1 MARVQALQGSFVTG
15 EISPRLQGNV
25 LLESYKSSLGKCLN
39 YVVVPQGAITRR
51 PGTRY
56 VTTTK
61 NDAAVRLIPF
71 NYGQAQSYVIEAGAG
86 YFRFFTADGVLM
98 EGSSSSTPLEVT
110 VDSDGDA
117 VPYAVGDLD
126 ELDVT
131 QSADTLFIVHPSYR
145 PYTLKRTGTYTWVF
159 AKLELKH
166 GPFDPVNVEDTVLH
180 VDMTSGSLDKERMTD
195 IIQTSD
201 YIDVTN
207 ERFQVTKHP
216 FVNGQKVYFESSGT
230 IPSGI
235 TEGSGT
241 QYYIINVTENTF
253 QISATPGTEGAPVDI
268 TNVQTGTLTIWKEFI
283 PKDTTVTLT
292 SYNLLSDVTFT
303 QSNDKFNK
311 TAHGFANGTKM
322 RFVKKVPDAAFT
334 VETIYYVV
342 STATND
348 FQLSASE
355 GGGAIT
361 ASGSSTLTVTTLYG
375 NGILGINNDTG
386 FQTTDV
392 DRYIRLNNEVYP
404 HIRWGYAQILT
415 RTSTSVITAKVK
427 EPLANEY
434 TTREW
439 ALGAFSGT
447 TGYPRTI
454 QIYQQRM
461 VFAGTTTEPQNIYFS
476 KTGDFNNFATTE
488 AFGKDSGDTDST
500 GAKIITEQIFNDN
513 AITLQIS
520 SDTVDLIEWLNED
533 ARLSIGTSGGIFQV
547 YGSDTDNTLTPF
559 NFTIQKITDWPSEDT
574 ALPQKIGNNLLYVQ
588 QNGRNVRE
596 LIFDNEQ
603 ERYSADDISIRS
615 ENLTQY
621 GIEEL
626 AYQDQPHA
634 LLWCRKAD
642 GKLAC
647 CTYVRN
653 QQVIGWHQHQIGG
666 THTEETST
674 YGTHAKVE
682 RMVSIPRTNYDQMWF
697 VVKRSIN
704 LGTVT
709 ANASTDKLTLNG
721 HGMVNGTRVRFS
733 TTASDLPG
741 GLAVDTNYYVINTET
756 NAFKVSTTSGG
767 SAVNITDTGTG
778 THTVKMMDRRY
789 VEYMDKFYDSSET
802 NADAAHFLDGGA
814 IYSGGSTSSITGL
827 GYLEGESVSIY
838 GDGAAQPDRTVAS
851 GAITL
856 ELAASRAHVGLS
868 YNSDVQT
875 LPLAIGTADN
885 TSVGNQK
892 RIHRIIV
899 RFHESMSLSYGMD
912 SSDLT
917 DATFRRGG
925 DLLSTALDL
934 FSGDKELVFPSNYD
948 TLGQAYLRCSQPF
961 PSTITLLA
969 LDYETND

>member
-1 MARVQALQGSFVTG
+1 
-15 EISPRLQGNV
+15 
-25 LLESYKSSLGKCLN
+25 
-39 YVVVPQGAITRR
+39 
-51 PGTRY
+51 
-56 VTTTK
+56 
-61 NDAAVRLIPF
+61 
-71 NYGQAQSYVIEAGAG
+71 
-86 YFRFFTADGVLM
+86 M

-110 VDSDGDA
+110 VDSDSDA
-117 VPYAVGDLD
+117 VPYAVGDLED
-126 ELDVT
+126 LDVT

-166 GPFDPVNVEDTVLH
+166 GPFDPINVEDTVLH

-303 QSNDKFNK
+303 QSDDKFNK

-355 GGGAIT
+355 GGSAIT
-361 ASGSSTLTVTTLYG
+361 ASGSSTLTVTTLYA
-375 NGILGINNDTG
+375 NGILGINDDTG
-386 FQTTDV
+386 FKTTDV

-404 HIRWGYAQILT
+404 HIRWGYAQIAS
-415 RTSTSVITAKVK
+415 RTSTSVVTAKVK
-427 EPLANEY
+427 ESLANEY
-434 TTREW
+434 TSAEW

-454 QIYQQRM
+454 QIYQQGL
-461 VFAGTTTEPQNIYFS
+461 VFAGSTTEPQNIYFS

-488 AFGKDSGDTDST
+488 ALGKDSGDTDST
-500 GAKIITEQIFNDN
+500 GAKIITEQILNDN

-588 QNGRNVRE
+588 QNGRKVRE

-615 ENLTQY
+615 ENLTQN
-621 GIEEL
+621 GIDEM
-626 AYQDQPHA
+626 AYQDQPYA

-653 QQVIGWHQHQIGG
+653 QQVIGWHQHEIGG
-666 THTEETST
+666 THTEATLN

-709 ANASTDKLTLNG
+709 ASAPLAVTASSDSGLKFTAGSSHGLSAGNTVTFTASGLPGNISAGVTYYVISGGLTATVFYVSTALGGSAVAHSSDGSSVKVHTNKLTLSS

-733 TTASDLPG
+733 TTASDLPA
-741 GLAVDTNYYVINTET
+741 GLSVDTDYYVRDTAT
-756 NAFKVSTTSGG
+756 NDFKVSTSSGG
-767 SAVNITDTGTG
+767 SLVTISDTGTG

-789 VEYMDKFYDSSET
+789 VEYLDKFYDSSET
-802 NADAAHFLDGGA
+802 DANAAHFLDCGA

-885 TSVGNQK
+885 TSIGNQK
-892 RIHRIIV
+892 RIHRIVV

-925 DLLSTALDL
+925 DLLSSALDL

>member
-39 YVVVPQGAITRR
+39 YVVVPQGAVTRR

-98 EGSSSSTPLEVT
+98 TGSSSSTPLEVT

-126 ELDVT
+126 DLDVT
-131 QSADTLFIVHPSYR
+131 QSADTLFIAHPSYR

-159 AKLELKH
+159 AKLDLKH

-201 YIDVTN
+201 YIDTTN
-207 ERFQVTKHP
+207 ERFTVTKHP
-216 FVNGQKVYFESSGT
+216 FVNGQKIYFESSSSL
-230 IPSGI
+230 PSGI
-235 TEGSGT
+235 SVGPAT
-241 QYYIINVTENTF
+241 QYFIINATVNTF
-253 QISATPGTEGAPVDI
+253 QASTTYEGSPVNVTATGS
-268 TNVQTGTLTIWKEFI
+268 GTLTIWKEFI
-283 PKDTTVTLT
+283 PKDTTITLT
-292 SYNLLSDVTFT
+292 SYILLSDITFT
-303 QSNDKFNK
+303 QSDDKFNK
-311 TAHGFANGTKM
+311 TSHGYANGTKM
-322 RFVKKVPDAAFT
+322 RFVKTAPDGFT
-334 VETIYYVV
+334 VETIYYVI

-355 GGGAIT
+355 GGSAVT
-361 ASGSSTLTVTTLYG
+361 ASGSSTITVTTLHAV
-375 NGILGINNDTG
+375 GILGINDDTG
-386 FQTTDV
+386 FQSTDV
-392 DRYIRLNNEVYP
+392 NRYIRLNNEIYP
-404 HIRWGYAQILT
+404 HIRWGYAQIT
-415 RTSTSVITAKVK
+415 SRTSTSVVTAKVQ

-434 TTREW
+434 TTSEW

-447 TGYPRTI
+447 SGYPRTV

-461 VFAGTTTEPQNIYFS
+461 VFAGTTSEPQNIYFS

-488 AFGKDSGDTDST
+488 SLGKDSGDVDST

-533 ARLSIGTSGGIFQV
+533 ARLLIGTSGGIFQV

-588 QNGRNVRE
+588 QNGRKVRE

-621 GIEEL
+621 GIDEL

-666 THTEETST
+666 THTEATST

-721 HGMVNGTRVRFS
+721 HGMADTTRVRFS
-733 TTASDLPG
+733 TTDTLPA
-741 GLAVDTNYYVINTET
+741 GLSVDTDYYVRDTET
-756 NAFKVSTTSGG
+756 NAFKISTTSGG

-802 NADAAHFLDGGA
+802 DANAAHFLDGGA

-838 GDGAAQPDRTVAS
+838 GDGAAQPNQTVAS

-856 ELAASRAHVGLS
+856 QLAVTRAHVGLS
-868 YNSDVQT
+868 FNSDVQT

-912 SSDLT
+912 SSNLT

-925 DLLSTALDL
+925 DQLSSALDL

>member
-39 YVVVPQGAITRR
+39 FVVVPQGAVTRR

-56 VTTTK
+56 VTPTK
-61 NDAAVRLIPF
+61 NDAEVRLIPF
-71 NYGQAQSYVIEAGAG
+71 NFGQGQSYVIEAGAG

-98 EGSSSSTPLEVT
+98 DAADSSDPLEVT
-110 VDSDGDA
+110 ADSDGDA
-117 VPYAVGDLD
+117 VPYGASDLND
-126 ELDVT
+126 LDVT

-145 PYTLKRTGTYTWVF
+145 PFTLKRTGTYTWVF

-166 GPFDPVNVEDTVLH
+166 GPFDPVNVSDTHLH
-180 VDMTSGSLDKERMTD
+180 VDMTSGSFDKEKMTD
-195 IIQTSD
+195 IVQSST

-207 ERFQVTKHP
+207 ERFSVTKHP

-230 IPSGI
+230 IPSGLSA
-235 TEGSGT
+235 GST
-241 QYYIINVTENTF
+241 NQYYIINVTENTF
-253 QISATPGTEGAPVDI
+253 SVSATYGGTPVDI

-283 PKDTTVTLT
+283 PKDTTITLT
-292 SYNLLSDVTFT
+292 SYNLLSDITFT
-303 QSNDKFNK
+303 QSNDKFNM
-311 TAHGFANGTKM
+311 TGHGYANGTKM
-322 RFVKKVPDAAFT
+322 RFVKSAPDSFS

-361 ASGSSTLTVTTLYG
+361 NGGSDTITVTTLHAV
-375 NGILGINNDTG
+375 GILGINNDTG

-392 DRYIRLNNEVYP
+392 KRYIRLNNEVYP
-404 HIRWGYAQILT
+404 HIRWGYAEIAS
-415 RTSTSVITAKVK
+415 RTSTSVVTAKVK
-427 EPLANEY
+427 EPLANEF
-434 TTREW
+434 TTAEW
-439 ALGAFSGT
+439 QLGAFSGT
-447 TGYPRTI
+447 TGYPRTV
-454 QIYQQRM
+454 QIYQQRL

-488 AFGKDSGDTDST
+488 SLGKDTGETDST
-500 GAKIITEQIFNDN
+500 GARIIAEQIFNDN

-520 SDTVDLIEWLNED
+520 SETVDLIEWMNED
-533 ARLSIGTSGGIFQV
+533 ARLSIGTSGGIFQI

-588 QNGRNVRE
+588 QNGRKLRE

-615 ENLTQY
+615 ENLTQN
-621 GIEEL
+621 GIEEM
-626 AYQDQPHA
+626 AYQDQPYA
-634 LLWCRKAD
+634 LIWCRKAD
-642 GKLAC
+642 GKLSC

-653 QQVIGWHQHQIGG
+653 QQVIGWHQHEIAG
-666 THTEETST
+666 THTEATTT

-682 RMVSIPRTNYDQMWF
+682 RMVSIPRTNFDQMWF

-709 ANASTDKLTLNG
+709 ANASTDKLSLNA
-721 HGMVNGTRVRFS
+721 HGMVNGTRVRF
-733 TTASDLPG
+733 TTTGSLPG
-741 GLAVDTNYYVINTET
+741 GISADTDYYVRDVET
-756 NAFKVSTTSGG
+756 NAFKVSTSSGG
-767 SAVNITDTGTG
+767 SAINITSAGSG
-778 THTVKMMDRRY
+778 NTVKMMDRRY
-789 VEYMDKFYDSSET
+789 VEYLDKFYDGSET
-802 NADAAHFLDGGA
+802 DADEAHFLDCGA
-814 IYSGGSTSSITGL
+814 IYSGGSTSTISGL
-827 GYLEGESVSIY
+827 GYVEGETVSLL
-838 GDGAAQPDRTVAS
+838 GNGAAQPDRTVAS
-851 GAITL
+851 GAISIQ
-856 ELAASRAHVGLS
+856 LAVTRAHVGLS
-868 YNSDVQT
+868 YNSDIQT
-875 LPLAIGTADN
+875 LPLAIGNAEN
-885 TSVGNQK
+885 TSIGNQK
-892 RIHRIIV
+892 RIHRIVV
-899 RFHESMSLSYGMD
+899 RLHESMSLSYGMD
-912 SSDLT
+912 ASDLT

-925 DLLSTALDL
+925 DLLSSALTL

-961 PSTITLLA
+961 PSTVTLLA

>member
-15 EISPRLQGNV
+15 EISPRMQGNV
-25 LLESYKSSLGKCLN
+25 LLESYKSSLATCLN
-39 YVVVPQGAITRR
+39 YVVVPQGAVMRR

-56 VTTTK
+56 VTPAK
-61 NDAAVRLIPF
+61 NDGEVRLIPF
-71 NYGQAQSYVIEAGAG
+71 HYGQGQSYVIEAGAA

-98 EGSSSSTPLEVT
+98 DGASSSTPLEVST
-110 VDSDGDA
+110 DADGDA
-117 VPYAVGDLD
+117 VPYAVADLD
-126 ELDVT
+126 ALDIT

-159 AKLELKH
+159 AKLDLKH
-166 GPFDPVNVEDTVLH
+166 GPFDPVNVSDTVLH
-180 VDMTSGSLDKERMTD
+180 VDMTSGSLDKDRMAD

-207 ERFQVTKHP
+207 ERFSVTKHP
-216 FVNGQKVYFESSGT
+216 FVNGQKIYFESSSSLPG
-230 IPSGI
+230 GI
-235 TEGSGT
+235 SAGPGT
-241 QYYIINVTENTF
+241 QYYIINATENTF
-253 QISATPGTEGAPVDI
+253 QVSALYGGTPVNVGASVGS
-268 TNVQTGTLTIWKEFI
+268 GTLTIWKQFI
-283 PKDTTVTLT
+283 PKDTTITLT
-292 SYNLLSDVTFT
+292 SYNLLSDISFT
-303 QSNDKFNK
+303 HSNDLFNK
-311 TAHGFANGTKM
+311 TSHGFANGTKM
-322 RFVKKVPDAAFT
+322 RFVRSVPVSEFT

-342 STATND
+342 STLTNS

-355 GGGAIT
+355 GGSAIT
-361 ASGSSTLTVTTLYG
+361 GATDFQVTTLHV
-375 NGILGINNDTG
+375 NGILGINSDTG

-392 DRYIRLNNEVYP
+392 NRYIRLNNEIYP
-404 HIRWGYAQILT
+404 HIRWGYAQIAT
-415 RTSTSVITAKVK
+415 RTSTSVVTAKVK
-427 EPLANEY
+427 ESLANEF
-434 TTREW
+434 TTKEW

-447 TGYPRTI
+447 TGYPRTV
-454 QIYQQRM
+454 QIYQQRL
-461 VFAGTTTEPQNIYFS
+461 VFAGTTSEPQNIYFS

-488 AFGKDSGDTDST
+488 GFGKDSGSVDST
-500 GAKIITEQIFNDN
+500 GAKIVTEQIFDDN

-533 ARLSIGTSGGIFQV
+533 ARLSLGTSGGIFQV
-547 YGSDTDNTLTPF
+547 YGSDTDSTLTPF
-559 NFTIQKITDWPSEDT
+559 NFTIKKITDWASEDT

-588 QNGRNVRE
+588 QNGRKVRE

-615 ENLTQY
+615 ENLSQE
-621 GIEEL
+621 GIVEMT
-626 AYQDQPHA
+626 YQDQPHA

-642 GKLAC
+642 GKLAS

-653 QQVIGWHQHQIGG
+653 QQVIGWHRHEIAG
-666 THTEETST
+666 THTEATAN
-674 YGTHAKVE
+674 YGSHAKVE

-709 ANASTDKLTLNG
+709 ADASTDKLALSG

-733 TTASDLPG
+733 TTDTLPA
-741 GLAVDTNYYVINTET
+741 GLGAGDYYVRDTAT
-756 NAFKVSTTSGG
+756 NDFKVEATVGG
-767 SAVNITDTGTG
+767 GAVNITSAGTG

-789 VEYMDKFYDSSET
+789 VEYLDKFYDSSET
-802 NADAAHFLDGGA
+802 DANAAHFLDGGA
-814 IYSGGSTSSITGL
+814 IYSGGSTTSITGL
-827 GYLEGESVSIY
+827 GYLEGETVSLL
-838 GDGAAQPDRTVAS
+838 GDGAAQPDKTVSA
-851 GAITL
+851 GAITAQ
-856 ELAASRAHVGLS
+856 LAVTRAHVGLS
-868 YNSDVQT
+868 YNSDLQT

-892 RIHRIIV
+892 RIHRITV
-899 RFHESMSLSYGMD
+899 RFYESMSLSYGM
-912 SSDLT
+912 SSDDLT
-917 DATFRRGG
+917 VATFRRGG
-925 DLLSTALDL
+925 DPISSALPL

>member
-39 YVVVPQGAITRR
+39 YVVVPQGAVTRR

-56 VTTTK
+56 VTPTK
-61 NDAAVRLIPF
+61 NDGEVRLIPF
-71 NYGQAQSYVIEAGAG
+71 NFGQGQSYVIEAGAG

-98 EGSSSSTPLEVT
+98 TAADSSTPLEIT
-110 VDSDGDA
+110 ADSDGDA
-117 VPYAVGDLD
+117 VPYGASDLD
-126 ELDVT
+126 DMDVT

-145 PYTLKRTGTYTWVF
+145 PFTLKRTGTYTWVF
-159 AKLELKH
+159 EKLVLKN
-166 GPFDPVNVEDTVLH
+166 GPFDPVNLEDTVLH

-201 YIDVTN
+201 YIDTSN
-207 ERFQVTKHP
+207 GRLTVTKHP
-216 FVNGQKVYFESSGT
+216 FVNGQKIYFESSGT

-235 TEGSGT
+235 SAGST
-241 QYYIINVTENTF
+241 NQYYIINATVNTF
-253 QISATPGTEGAPVDI
+253 QVSTQYEGSPVNI
-268 TNVQTGTLTIWKEFI
+268 TNVQSGTLTIWKEFI
-283 PKDTTVTLT
+283 PKDTTITLT
-292 SYNLLSDVTFT
+292 SYNLLSDITFT
-303 QSNDKFNK
+303 QSDDKFNK
-311 TAHGFANGTKM
+311 TSHGYANGTKM
-322 RFVKKVPDAAFT
+322 RFVKSAPDGFS
-334 VETIYYVV
+334 VETTYYVV

-355 GGGAIT
+355 GGSAVT
-361 ASGSSTLTVTTLYG
+361 ESGSSTITVTTLHAV
-375 NGILGINNDTG
+375 GILGINNDTG

-392 DRYIRLNNEVYP
+392 NRYIRLNNEIYP
-404 HIRWGYAQILT
+404 HIRWGYAEIAS
-415 RTSTSVITAKVK
+415 RTSTSVVTAKVK
-427 EPLANEY
+427 EPLANEF

-447 TGYPRTI
+447 SGYPRTV

-461 VFAGTTTEPQNIYFS
+461 VFAGTTSEPQNIYFS

-488 AFGKDSGDTDST
+488 SLGKDSGDVDST

-547 YGSDTDNTLTPF
+547 YGSDTDNTLTPV

-588 QNGRNVRE
+588 QNGRKVRE

-653 QQVIGWHQHQIGG
+653 QQVIGWHQHAIAG
-666 THTEETST
+666 THTEATST

-682 RMVSIPRTNYDQMWF
+682 RMVSIPRTNFDQMWF

-721 HGMVNGTRVRFS
+721 HGMANGTRVRF
-733 TTASDLPG
+733 TTSASDLPA
-741 GLAVDTNYYVINTET
+741 GLAVDTDYYVISTAT
-756 NAFKVSTTSGG
+756 NDFEVSTTLGG
-767 SAVNITDTGTG
+767 SKVDITDTGSG

-802 NADAAHFLDGGA
+802 NADAAHFLDCGA
-814 IYSGGSTSSITGL
+814 IYSGGSTSTISGL
-827 GYLEGESVSIY
+827 GYLEGETVSLL
-838 GDGAAQPDRTVAS
+838 GNGASQPDRTVAS
-851 GAITL
+851 GAISIQ
-856 ELAASRAHVGLS
+856 LAVTRAHVGLS

-912 SSDLT
+912 SLNLT

-925 DLLSTALDL
+925 DLLSSALDL
-934 FSGDKELVFPSNYD
+934 FSGDKELVFPSSYD